1 MTPEELGQRRQQAA
15 GPAAEGPDGSG
26 CMHGTNKR
34 VHWSMIQNRD
44 GVGIT
49 ELRRDRASG
58 MPVAATAANYL
69 FGKSH
74 VPG

>member
-1 MTPEELGQRRQQAA
+1 
-15 GPAAEGPDGSG
+15 
-26 CMHGTNKR
+26 MHGTNKR

-58 MPVAATAANYL
+58 MPVAATAAKYL